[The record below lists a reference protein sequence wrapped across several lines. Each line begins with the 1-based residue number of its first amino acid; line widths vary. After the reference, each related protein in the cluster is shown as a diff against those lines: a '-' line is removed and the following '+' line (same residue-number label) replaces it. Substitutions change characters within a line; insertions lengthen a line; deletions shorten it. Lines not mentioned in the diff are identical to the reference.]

1 MKNVNCPHG
10 SDTATPTRA
19 CGANTGVESLA
30 STRPPDPHKGEVKGR
45 PSSPRKRGEGEVHAR
60 PAIPQTSTGS
70 PAMVRSITSRSAKAE
85 LMRVTC
91 GNAVS
96 QSRWIRS

>member
-30 STRPPDPHKGEVKGR
+30 STRPPDPHKGEVKG
-45 PSSPRKRGEGEVHAR
+45 AR
-60 PAIPQTSTGS
+60 LRLDLS
-70 PAMVRSITSRSAKAE
+70 PAGRGPEAKP
-85 LMRVTC
+85 R
-91 GNAVS
+91 G
-96 QSRWIRS
+96 